1 MFNLFQSNR
10 MSVLARTFCARNSAQ
25 GDPFVPLA
33 VIVQNNELSRWLK
46 HSLAAE
52 QGVAANVKSRFL
64 MDFLW
69 DLQEDAPPQEESPFV
84 PSRLV
89 WRVMALL
96 RDEKNLAPALR
107 AYLGQPGDANLR
119 RYQLSDE
126 IAKLFDRYLRLR
138 PEWMLKWAEG
148 DNRPAPRA
156 LHWQPRLWRA
166 LLEGLG
172 EQGEQHRAALR
183 QALLRQLESGS
194 HPLRNLP
201 PRVSIIG
208 FSSLPPPQLQIL
220 QALAKHIEVDLYF
233 LNPCRHYWG
242 DIASH
247 KEQARRAMRR
257 ELRGNPAAATG
268 ADYQE
273 IGNPILAS
281 LGQQGREYL
290 DALLELPETISE
302 ERFEEHGDDTA
313 LGLVKNDI
321 QELAFGG
328 EFGPNAAPQPQPLP
342 DQDSLQIHACHSP
355 LREVEVLHD
364 ELLRLMASRPDLLP
378 GDILVLA
385 PDISRYAPFIH
396 SVFGATEAPD
406 ESRADKLIPFSIAR
420 RPLTEEST
428 LVSGF
433 LALLQLPESRLS
445 SADAVELLDLPAI
458 ARRFGMTA
466 DDVQQHII
474 PWLQQTGAR
483 WELDGPNKAR
493 RWQVP
498 EERHNTWEFALDRL
512 LAGFA
517 MTDAALWNGVL
528 PFETPPDKAQ
538 LIAGLCRF
546 VERLGQL
553 RKQLSQARPVR
564 AWQTL
569 LFGLLEDF
577 FLAADDDENEELER
591 LRELA
596 REFVAIQVDGPEEDL
611 SCALLRHWMQ
621 ERLGAAEG
629 RRSRLRY
636 GTAQFANMNV
646 MRCIPRRVIC
656 LLGLNDGDYPKQE
669 RQHSFDLMSPQN
681 DSAHK
686 GNLGARKGDLGVRKG
701 DLSLREDERYQ
712 FLEILLCAEEV
723 FYLSYVGRGA
733 RDNLERPPSVVVAEW
748 LDYLQA
754 LFGEEIKP
762 VEHSLQPFNPRYY
775 QGGRFQSWQPLWREA
790 LTNPD
795 SAPLEFCDDELP
807 PDPALACQRLE
818 QLEKFFSHSGK
829 YFLQQRL
836 KVYFSDD
843 SALELKDAESFSLDA
858 LESYQLADAALASLA
873 QGDSIEAWQEREL
886 VRGQVLAGADGRS
899 QLRGGVE
906 RAKELHDRL
915 ANYLK
920 EEQTPRNGELYLA
933 DAAVEYRLEE
943 VYGGRHLYYRV
954 GDLKPKYRIVPW
966 LRHLALNAAGHELPT
981 VMVARDRTVHFKP
994 LTAAQARESLEAL
1007 LKLYRQGLT
1016 RPLLLPPQASCDFYE
1031 TYAKTNNVDE
1041 ACQAATNAW
1050 DGGYWRDGEG
1060 SDPYWARLFDLPEAL
1075 ADEEQ
1080 RKAFQQRTQAL
1091 WEPLK
1096 RAWEDGEP

>member
-10 MSVLARTFCARNSAQ
+10 MSVLARTFCARNGPQ

-33 VIVQNNELSRWLK
+33 VIVQNNELGRWLK

-52 QGVAANVKSRFL
+52 QGIAANVKSQFM

-69 DLQEDAPPQEESPFV
+69 DLLEEAPAQEESPFV
-84 PSRLV
+84 PARLV

-96 RDEKNLAPALR
+96 RDEKDLDPALR
-107 AYLGQPGDANLR
+107 AYLRQPGDPNLR

-138 PEWMLKWAEG
+138 PEWMLQWAEG
-148 DNRPAPRA
+148 DDHPALRD
-156 LHWQPRLWRA
+156 LRWQPKLWRA

-172 EQGEQHRAALR
+172 EQGEQHRAALS
-183 QALLRQLESGS
+183 QALLQQLESGS
-194 HPLRNLP
+194 YPLRNLP

-208 FSSLPPPQLQIL
+208 FSSLSAPQLQIL

-233 LNPCRHYWG
+233 LNPCRQYWG

-247 KEQARRAMRR
+247 KEQARRAMRD
-257 ELRGNPAAATG
+257 LGGNQAAATG
-268 ADYQE
+268 ADYRE

-281 LGQQGREYL
+281 LGKQGREYL
-290 DALLELPETISE
+290 DALLELPETISA

-313 LGLVKNDI
+313 LGRVKNDI
-321 QELAFGG
+321 LELSFGG
-328 EFGPNAAPQPQPLP
+328 ASGPNATPQPQALP
-342 DQDSLQIHACHSP
+342 DQYSLQIHACHSP
-355 LREVEVLHD
+355 LREVEALHD
-364 ELLRLMASRPDLLP
+364 ELLRLMASRDDLLP

-396 SVFGATEAPD
+396 SVFGAEEVPG
-406 ESRADKLIPFSIAR
+406 ESGADKLIPFSVAR

-433 LALLQLPESRLS
+433 LTLLQLPESRLS
-445 SADAVELLDLPAI
+445 GPEAVELLDIPAI

-483 WELDGPNKAR
+483 WELDGPSKAR

-498 EERHNTWEFALDRL
+498 AERHNTWEFALDRL

-517 MTDAALWNGVL
+517 MTDAALWDGVL
-528 PFETPPDKAQ
+528 PFETPPDKAP

-546 VERLGQL
+546 VELLGQ
-553 RKQLSQARPVR
+553 RREQLSQARPAR
-564 AWQTL
+564 AWQAL
-569 LFGLLEDF
+569 LSGLLEDF

-596 REFVAIQVDGPEEDL
+596 RDFADQAGGCEEDL
-611 SCALLRHWMQ
+611 SCALLRHWMGEQ
-621 ERLGAAEG
+621 LGAAG
-629 RRSRLRY
+629 SRRSRLRY
-636 GTAQFANMNV
+636 GVAQFANMNV

-681 DSAHK
+681 
-686 GNLGARKGDLGVRKG
+686 GGERKG

-712 FLEILLCAEEV
+712 FLETLLCAEEV

-733 RDNLERPPSVVVAEW
+733 RDNLERPPSVVVTEW
-748 LDYLQA
+748 LDYLRA
-754 LFGEEIKP
+754 LFGAEFKP
-762 VEHSLQPFNPRYY
+762 VEHSLQPFNRRYY
-775 QGGRFQSWQPLWREA
+775 QGGPLQSWQPLWREA

-795 SAPLEFCDDELP
+795 KATFGFCDDELP
-807 PDPALACQRLE
+807 EDPALACQRLE
-818 QLEKFFSHSGK
+818 QLEKFFSHSGR

-836 KVYFSDD
+836 KVYFGDD
-843 SALELKDAESFSLDA
+843 GALELKDAESFSLDA
-858 LESYQLADAALASLA
+858 LENHQLADAALACMA
-873 QGDSIEAWQEREL
+873 RGDSVEAWEEREL
-886 VRGQVLAGADGRS
+886 VRGQALTGAAGRS
-899 QLRGGVE
+899 QLRDSVE
-906 RAKELHDRL
+906 RAKDLHGRL

-920 EEQTPRNGELYLA
+920 EEQTPHSGELRLA
-933 DAAVEYRLEE
+933 DATVEYRLEE
-943 VYGGRHLYYRV
+943 VYGSQHLYYRA
-954 GDLKPKYRIVPW
+954 GDLKPKFQLVQW
-966 LRHLALNAAGHELPT
+966 LRHLALNADGCEMPT
-981 VMVARDRTVHFKP
+981 IMVARDGTAHFKP
-994 LTAAQARESLEAL
+994 LAAAQAREGLEAL

-1016 RPLLLPPQASCDFYE
+1016 RPLLLPPQASCNFYE
-1031 TYAKTNNVDE
+1031 AYAKTKNVDE
-1041 ACQAATNAW
+1041 ACQAATKAW
-1050 DGGYWRDGEG
+1050 EGGYRRDGEG
-1060 SDPYWARLFDLPEAL
+1060 SDPYWARLFSLPEAL

-1080 RKAFQQRTQAL
+1080 RKAFQQRAQAL

-1096 RAWEDGEP
+1096 RAWGEGEP

>member
-10 MSVLARTFCARNSAQ
+10 MSVLARTFCARNAAQ

-33 VIVQNNELSRWLK
+33 VIVQNNELGRWLK

-52 QGVAANVKSRFL
+52 QGIAANVKTQFL

-69 DLQEDAPPQEESPFV
+69 DLQEEAPKQEESPFV

-96 RDEKNLAPALR
+96 RDQKDLAPALR
-107 AYLGQPGDANLR
+107 AYLRQPGDANLR

-126 IAKLFDRYLRLR
+126 IAQLFDRYLRLR
-138 PEWMLKWAEG
+138 PEWMLNWAEG
-148 DNRPAPRA
+148 DNRPASPA
-156 LHWQPRLWRA
+156 LQWQPKLWRA

-183 QALLRQLESGS
+183 QALLQQLESGS
-194 HPLRNLP
+194 HPLRSLP

-208 FSSLPPPQLQIL
+208 FSSLPAPQLQIL
-220 QALAKHIEVDLYF
+220 QALAKHREVDLYF

-242 DIASH
+242 DIASD
-247 KEQARRAMRR
+247 KEQARRAVRNLR
-257 ELRGNPAAATG
+257 ENPAAASG
-268 ADYQE
+268 ASYQE
-273 IGNPILAS
+273 IGNPLLAS
-281 LGQQGREYL
+281 LGKQGREFL
-290 DALLELPETISE
+290 DALLELPETISA

-313 LGLVKNDI
+313 LGRVKNDI
-321 QELAFGG
+321 LELSFGG
-328 EFGPNAAPQPQPLP
+328 EFGPNATPQPQPLP

-355 LREVEVLHD
+355 LREVEALHD
-364 ELLRLMASRPDLLP
+364 ELLRLMASRDDLLP

-385 PDISRYAPFIH
+385 PDISQYAPFVH
-396 SVFGATEAPD
+396 SVFGAD
-406 ESRADKLIPFSIAR
+406 EVPGESGADKLIPFSIAR
-420 RPLTEEST
+420 RSLAEEST

-445 SADAVELLDLPAI
+445 GAEVVELLDIPAM

-466 DDVQQHII
+466 DDVQEHII

-483 WELDGPNKAR
+483 WELDGPSKKK
-493 RWQVP
+493 RWRVP
-498 EERHNTWEFALDRL
+498 AERHNTWEFALDRL

-517 MTDAALWNGVL
+517 MTDAALWNDVL
-528 PFETPPDKAQ
+528 PFETPPDKAH

-546 VERLGQL
+546 IERLG
-553 RKQLSQARPVR
+553 RFREQLSQARPARDWR
-564 AWQTL
+564 AL
-569 LFGLLEDF
+569 LSGILEDF
-577 FLAADDDENEELER
+577 FLAADDDEDEELER

-596 REFVAIQVDGPEEDL
+596 REFANQAGGCEEDI
-611 SCALLRHWMQ
+611 SCALLRHWMGEQ
-621 ERLGAAEG
+621 LGAAEG

-636 GTAQFANMNV
+636 GVAQFANMNV

-656 LLGLNDGDYPKQE
+656 LLGLNDEDYPKQE

-681 DSAHK
+681 
-686 GNLGARKGDLGVRKG
+686 GGERKG
-701 DLSLREDERYQ
+701 DLSLRQDERYQ
-712 FLEILLCAEEV
+712 FLEALLCAEEI

-733 RDNLERPPSVVVAEW
+733 RDNLEKPPSVVVTEW

-762 VEHSLQPFNPRYY
+762 VEHSLQPFNRRYY
-775 QGGRFQSWQPLWREA
+775 QGGRLQSWQALWREA

-795 SAPLEFCDDELP
+795 QSTFGFCAGELP
-807 PDPALACQRLE
+807 EDPALACQRLE
-818 QLEKFFSHSGK
+818 QLEKFFNHSGR

-836 KVYFSDD
+836 KVYFGDD
-843 SALELKDAESFSLDA
+843 GAPELKDAESFSLDA
-858 LESYQLADAALASLA
+858 LENYQLADAALASLA
-873 QGDSIEAWQEREL
+873 QGGSIEAWQEREL
-886 VRGQVLAGADGRS
+886 VRGQALAGADGRS
-899 QLRGGVE
+899 QLRGSVE
-906 RAKELHDRL
+906 RAKDLHGRL

-920 EEQTPRNGELYLA
+920 EEQTPRSGELRLA

-943 VYGGRHLYYRV
+943 VYGSQHLYYRV
-954 GDLKPKYRIVPW
+954 GDLKPKYQIVPW
-966 LRHLALNAAGHELPT
+966 LRHLALNADGHKLST
-981 VMVARDRTVHFKP
+981 VMVARNGTAHFKSLDP
-994 LTAAQARESLEAL
+994 AQALESLEAL

-1016 RPLLLPPQASCDFYE
+1016 RPLLLPPQASRDFYE
-1031 TYAKTNNVDE
+1031 TYAETNNVDD
-1041 ACQAATNAW
+1041 ACQKATDAW
-1050 DGGYWRDGEG
+1050 EGGYWRSGEG
-1060 SDPYWARLFDLPEAL
+1060 SDPYWSRLFSLPEAL

-1080 RKAFQQRTQAL
+1080 RKAFQQRAQAL

-1096 RAWEDGEP
+1096 RAWEEGEP